1 MADEVE
7 VRTRFCGEW
16 VGGFE
21 IVSHDGDPARL
32 RVRRRS
38 DGTVLPGTFAPEEV
52 RPMWSGV
59 PGRGRRSGRR

>member
-21 IVSHDGDPARL
+21 VIELDEQSDNV

-38 DGTVLPGTFAPEEV
+38 DGTVLPGTFAPHEV
-52 RPMWSGV
+52 RFIGSV
-59 PGRGRRSGRR
+59 APGRARRSGRR

>member
-1 MADEVE
+1 MVDEVE

-21 IVSHDGDPARL
+21 VVEQDEQSETV

-38 DGTVLPGTFAPEEV
+38 DGTVLPGTFAPHEV
-52 RPMWSGV
+52 RPIGSVGRN
-59 PGRGRRSGRR
+59 RGRRSGRR